1 MWSDPKNYPY
11 KSGRLFLGHVDGQE
25 IGIETERHAITIAGA
40 GSGKGTSV
48 IIPNLLKWPHNAL
61 VIDPKGEAAEATAE
75 KRAAMGQA
83 VHVLDPFG
91 SARVSKRFLAS
102 YNPLD
107 ELDPDALTIKED
119 IDVLADGIVMRPDPH
134 AAHWDDGA
142 QAIIAGLIA
151 YVKMRA
157 PKERRNLIE
166 VRAIL
171 GDDDA
176 LAEALE
182 EMKGMTECAGAAK
195 EAYTTVYAK
204 EGQYFVSNARKNTR
218 WLDSKAM
225 VDTLSHST
233 FSLSD
238 LKAGKASVFLVL
250 PANYLGQHGRF
261 LRLFVRSGIEAMA
274 RKTEAGNLRGEQC
287 LFLLD
292 EFFSLGYIDEISK
305 AAGLMRGYGL
315 QLWPILQ
322 DLGQLVT
329 LYGREGAET
338 FFGNA
343 DVHQFFG
350 NTDPMTLEQI
360 SARLGVF
367 DMSEIPLPPSTPPAS
382 MGSFGQGLSSISQG
396 AKSGTTRVTGSILGS
411 MIAEMESQAYAYRQ
425 AKHQD
430 DLLFY
435 QREMAKHGRPRVQ
448 PDQVA
453 QIIQKKDDAVANS
466 MICFVYGREAL
477 KVKLA
482 PFFRPL
488 KLPPTVAELKAHSP
502 KEIIGNFA
510 VIVSVGCFVGFG
522 FSAIMPS
529 LPPIQGVILGGFI
542 ASIFGFFDWQKNC
555 AKAKKEAWLR
565 ESKALVEE
573 IWTKQALEAQTSDKI
588 VIPDILKKPIRAND
602 GSAKLT
608 TKALPPASVD
618 PLAGLVT
625 GWEKV
630 MKDLER

>member
-61 VIDPKGEAAEATAE
+61 VIDPKGEAAEATAV

-91 SARVSKRFLAS
+91 SARVPERFLAS

-107 ELDPDALTIKED
+107 DLDPDALTIKED

-142 QAIIAGLIA
+142 QAVIAGLIA

-157 PKERRNLIE
+157 PEERRNLIE

-182 EMKGMTECAGAAK
+182 KMKGMTECAGAAK
-195 EAYTTVYAK
+195 EAYATVYAK

-225 VDTLSHST
+225 VDTLSRST

-238 LKAGKASVFLVL
+238 LKGGKASVFLVL

-343 DVHQFFG
+343 DIHQFFG

-367 DMSEIPLPPSTPPAS
+367 DMSEIPLPPSTPAAP
-382 MGSFGQGLSSISQG
+382 MGSFGQGISNMSQG
-396 AKSGTTRVTGSILGS
+396 AKSGSARVAGSILGS
-411 MIAEMESQAYAYRQ
+411 VFADMEAQAYAYRQ

-453 QIIQKKDDAVANS
+453 QIVQKKDDAVANS

-488 KLPPTVAELKAHSP
+488 KPPPTVAELKAYSP
-502 KEIIGNFA
+502 QEIIGGFA
-510 VIVSVGCFVGFG
+510 VIIAIGCFGGFVL
-522 FSAIMPS
+522 SAIIPS
-529 LPPIQGVILGGFI
+529 LLPIQGVFLGGFI
-542 ASIFGFFDWQKNC
+542 AAVFGFFDWQKNRAQ
-555 AKAKKEAWLR
+555 AKDEARLR
-565 ESKALVEE
+565 EAKALVES
-573 IWTKQALEAQTSDKI
+573 IWAQQALEAQPTDKI
-588 VIPDILKKPIRAND
+588 VIPDKLKMAMRKNEGTANQ
-602 GSAKLT
+602 T
-608 TKALPPASVD
+608 PKALPPPAAD
-618 PLAGLVT
+618 PLAGLDV